1 MLHRV
6 RISKLPA
13 KNVAKGDFR
22 ASTYDTQPCC
32 WGTHCS
38 LIKREE
44 RETVPAEEI
53 EVKGKMRKRI
63 EWRGQNESQRGRKDK
78 RKWQTCWCCRD
89 QQRAC
94 RMVQPSAGK
103 LEHSGPAEKEWPQCH
118 KGSSWEVR

>member
-13 KNVAKGDFR
+13 KNVVKGDFR

-38 LIKREE
+38 LIEREE

-63 EWRGQNESQRGRKDK
+63 EWRGQNESQRGGKDK
-78 RKWQTCWCCRD
+78 RKWQTC
-89 QQRAC
+89 
-94 RMVQPSAGK
+94 
-103 LEHSGPAEKEWPQCH
+103 
-118 KGSSWEVR
+118 